1 MSEPAAAPRDS
12 SPAATLLKHLGREL
26 RRRRIQADL
35 SSQAALAKKISYT
48 RAYIAQVELARE
60 VPAAR
65 FVHACDEALHTG
77 GALMEL
83 YRRYHNARSQDRT
96 PEPPPPPPP
105 PTADDLWNPATAPP
119 PADTLEPL
127 IGAEQNRRTFLR
139 NATILAGTTAA
150 AGATIAARGDEPWQ
164 RLTAALRGTTHVDT
178 TTVINLE
185 RVTVGLERLEAHMSP
200 TALVGAVIGHLDAIA
215 RLLRVPMRIPLR
227 QHLCSVAAETSALAG
242 WLTWDLDTTPA
253 TAAAYFRAGLDA
265 ADDAGDRAIG
275 AYLVGGLCIQPSY
288 REQPGNRLRNL
299 DGSTLGYAQAD
310 ASPATRS
317 WMACLEAEA
326 HVMAGDERAAL
337 TALDRAESI
346 LEHASGDDP
355 IQRRPRISFFDH
367 ARLLGERGVAMARLG
382 RAEPAQAILT
392 DAMSSLDPTM
402 TKIRPRLLAELASS
416 AIQRGD
422 IDTACRHASDAL
434 VMAADLQVQPNL
446 QDVYRIRRDLNLWAD
461 TTPVRDLDRRLADL
475 TGGA

>member
-1 MSEPAAAPRDS
+1 MSEPAAAPQHS
-12 SPAATLLKHLGREL
+12 SRAATLLQHLGREL
-26 RRRRIQADL
+26 RRLRIQANL
-35 SSQAALAKKISYT
+35 GSQAALARRINYT
-48 RAYIAQVELARE
+48 RAYVAQVELARE
-60 VPAAR
+60 APSAR

-83 YRRYHNARSQDRT
+83 YRRYHNARSQERT
-96 PEPPPPPPP
+96 PEPPP
-105 PTADDLWNPATAPP
+105 PTADDLWNSAKAPP

-150 AGATIAARGDEPWQ
+150 GATIAARGDEPWQ
-164 RLTAALRGTTHVDT
+164 RLTAALRGTIHVDT
-178 TTVINLE
+178 TTVTNLE

-215 RLLRVPMRIPLR
+215 RLLRVPMRIQLR

-242 WLTWDLDTTPA
+242 WLTWDLDTPT
-253 TAAAYFRAGLDA
+253 TAVAYFRAGLDA
-265 ADDAGDRAIG
+265 ADDAGDSAIG
-275 AYLVGGLCIQPSY
+275 AYLIGGLCVQPSY
-288 REQPGNRLRNL
+288 REQPENRLRNL

-337 TALDRAESI
+337 TALDRAETI

-355 IQRRPRISFFDH
+355 IQRRPRVSFFDH

-392 DAMSSLDPTM
+392 DAMVSLDPTM

-422 IDTACRHASDAL
+422 LDTACRHVNDAL
-434 VMAADLQVQPNL
+434 IMAADLQAQPNL
-446 QDVYRIRRDLNLWAD
+446 QDVYRIRRDLNPWAD
-461 TTPVRDLDRRLADL
+461 TTPVRDLDRQLADL

>member
-1 MSEPAAAPRDS
+1 MSEPAAAPQDS
-12 SPAATLLKHLGREL
+12 SPAATLLQHLGREL
-26 RRRRIQADL
+26 RRLRIQASL
-35 SSQAALAKKISYT
+35 GSQAALARRINYT
-48 RAYIAQVELARE
+48 RAYVAQVELARE
-60 VPAAR
+60 VPSAR

-83 YRRYHNARSQDRT
+83 YRRYHNARSQERT
-96 PEPPPPPPP
+96 PEPQP
-105 PTADDLWNPATAPP
+105 PTADDLWNSANAPP

-127 IGAEQNRRTFLR
+127 IGTEQSRRNFLR

-150 AGATIAARGDEPWQ
+150 GATIGARGDEPWQ
-164 RLTAALRGTTHVDT
+164 RLTAALRGTIHVDT
-178 TTVINLE
+178 TTVTNLE

-215 RLLRVPMRIPLR
+215 RLLRVPMRIQLR

-242 WLTWDLDTTPA
+242 WLTWDLDTPT

-265 ADDAGDRAIG
+265 ADDASDRAIG
-275 AYLVGGLCIQPSY
+275 AYLVGGLCVQPSY
-288 REQPGNRLRNL
+288 REQPEIRLRNL
-299 DGSTLGYAQAD
+299 DGSTLGFAQAD

-326 HVMAGDERAAL
+326 HVMAGDERAVL
-337 TALDRAESI
+337 TALDRAETI
-346 LEHASGDDP
+346 LERASGDDP
-355 IQRRPRISFFDH
+355 IQRRPRVSFFDY

-392 DAMSSLDPTM
+392 DAMASLDPAM

-422 IDTACRHASDAL
+422 LETACRYASDAL
-434 VMAADLQVQPNL
+434 IMAADLQVQPNL
-446 QDVYRIRRDLNLWAD
+446 QDVYRIRRDLNPWAD
-461 TTPVRDLDRRLADL
+461 TTPVRALDRQLADL
-475 TGGA
+475 TGSA

>member
-1 MSEPAAAPRDS
+1 MSEQAAAPQDS
-12 SPAATLLKHLGREL
+12 SPAATLLQHLGREL
-26 RRRRIQADL
+26 RRLRIQADL
-35 SSQAALAKKISYT
+35 SSQAALARMINYT
-48 RAYIAQVELARE
+48 RAYVAQVELARE
-60 VPAAR
+60 APSAR

-83 YRRYHNARSQDRT
+83 YRRYHNARDQERT
-96 PEPPPPPPP
+96 PEPPP

-119 PADTLEPL
+119 PTDTLKPL
-127 IGAEQNRRTFLR
+127 IGTKQNRRTFLR

-150 AGATIAARGDEPWQ
+150 TGATIAARGDEPWQ
-164 RLTAALRGTTHVDT
+164 RLTAALRGTTRVDT
-178 TTVINLE
+178 TTVTNLE

-215 RLLRVPMRIPLR
+215 RLLRVPMRIQLR

-242 WLTWDLDTTPA
+242 WLTWDLDTPT

-275 AYLVGGLCIQPSY
+275 AYLVGGLCVQPSY
-288 REQPGNRLRNL
+288 REQPEIRLRNL
-299 DGSTLGYAQAD
+299 DGSTLGFAQVG

-337 TALDRAESI
+337 TALDRAETI

-355 IQRRPRISFFDH
+355 LQRRPRVSFFDH
-367 ARLLGERGVAMARLG
+367 PRLLGERGVAMARLG

-392 DAMSSLDPTM
+392 DAMVSLDPTM

-422 IDTACRHASDAL
+422 IDTACRHANDAL
-434 VMAADLQVQPNL
+434 IMAVDLQVQPNL
-446 QDVYRIRRDLNLWAD
+446 QDVYRIRRDLTPWAD
-461 TTPVRDLDRRLADL
+461 TTPVRDLDRQLADL

>member
-1 MSEPAAAPRDS
+1 MNEPAAAPRDS
-12 SPAATLLKHLGREL
+12 SPAATLLQHLGREL
-26 RRRRIQADL
+26 RRLRIQADL
-35 SSQAALAKKISYT
+35 SSQAALARRISYT
-48 RAYIAQVELARE
+48 RAYVAQVELARE
-60 VPAAR
+60 APSAR
-65 FVHACDEALHTG
+65 FVHACDEVLHTG

-96 PEPPPPPPP
+96 PEPPPP
-105 PTADDLWNPATAPP
+105 TADDLWDPATAPP
-119 PADTLEPL
+119 PADTLKPL

-178 TTVINLE
+178 TTVTNLE

-242 WLTWDLDTTPA
+242 WLTWDLDTPT

-275 AYLVGGLCIQPSY
+275 AYLVGGLCVQPSY
-288 REQPGNRLRNL
+288 REQPEIRLRNL

-326 HVMAGDERAAL
+326 HVIAGDERAAL
-337 TALDRAESI
+337 TALDRAETI
-346 LEHASGDDP
+346 LEHASSDDP
-355 IQRRPRISFFDH
+355 TQRRPRVSFFDH

-382 RAEPAQAILT
+382 RAEPAQALLT
-392 DAMSSLDPTM
+392 DAMASLDPAM

-416 AIQRGD
+416 AIQHGD
-422 IDTACRHASDAL
+422 LDTACRHASDAL
-434 VMAADLQVQPNL
+434 TMAADLQVQPNL
-446 QDVYRIRRDLNLWAD
+446 QDVYRIRRDLSPWAD
-461 TTPVRDLDRRLADL
+461 TAPVRDLDRQLADL

>member
-1 MSEPAAAPRDS
+1 MSEPAAAPQNS
-12 SPAATLLKHLGREL
+12 FPAAALLQHLGREL
-26 RRRRIQADL
+26 RRLRIQADL
-35 SSQAALAKKISYT
+35 SSQAALARRISYT
-48 RAYIAQVELARE
+48 RAYVAQVELARE
-60 VPAAR
+60 TPSAR

-83 YRRYHNARSQDRT
+83 YRRYHNARNQDRT
-96 PEPPPPPPP
+96 PEPPP

-119 PADTLEPL
+119 PADTLKPL
-127 IGAEQNRRTFLR
+127 IGAKRNRRTFLR
-139 NATILAGTTAA
+139 NATILAGTTTTA

-164 RLTAALRGTTHVDT
+164 RLTAALRGTTRVDT
-178 TTVINLE
+178 TTVTNRE

-242 WLTWDLDTTPA
+242 WLTWDLDTPA

-265 ADDAGDRAIG
+265 ADAGDRAIG
-275 AYLVGGLCIQPSY
+275 AYLVGGLCVQPSY
-288 REQPGNRLRNL
+288 REQPEIRLRNL
-299 DGSTLGYAQAD
+299 DGSTLGYVQAD

-317 WMACLEAEA
+317 WMACLQAEA

-337 TALDRAESI
+337 TALDRAETI
-346 LEHASGDDP
+346 LEYASGDDP
-355 IQRRPRISFFDH
+355 IRRRPRVSFFDH

-382 RAEPAQAILT
+382 QAEPAQAILT
-392 DAMSSLDPTM
+392 DAMVSLDPTM

-422 IDTACRHASDAL
+422 IDTACRHANDAL
-434 VMAADLQVQPNL
+434 IMAADLQVQPNL
-446 QDVYRIRRDLNLWAD
+446 QDVYRIRRDLTPWAD
-461 TTPVRDLDRRLADL
+461 TTPVRDLDRQLADL

>member
-1 MSEPAAAPRDS
+1 MSEPAAVPRDS
-12 SPAATLLKHLGREL
+12 SPAATLLQHLGREL
-26 RRRRIQADL
+26 RRLRIQADL
-35 SSQAALAKKISYT
+35 SSQAALARRINYA
-48 RAYIAQVELARE
+48 RAYVAQVELARE
-60 VPAAR
+60 APSAR

-77 GALMEL
+77 GTLMEL

-96 PEPPPPPPP
+96 LEPPP

-119 PADTLEPL
+119 PAETLEPL

-178 TTVINLE
+178 TTMTNLE

-200 TALVGAVIGHLDAIA
+200 IALVGAVIGHLDAIA
-215 RLLRVPMRIPLR
+215 RLLRVPMRLPLR
-227 QHLCSVAAETSALAG
+227 QHLCSVAAEASALAG
-242 WLTWDLDTTPA
+242 WLTWDLDTPA

-288 REQPGNRLRNL
+288 REQPEIRLRNL
-299 DGSTLGYAQAD
+299 DGSTLGYVQAD

-337 TALDRAESI
+337 TALDRAEAI

-355 IQRRPRISFFDH
+355 IRRRPRVSFFDH

-422 IDTACRHASDAL
+422 IETACRHASAAL
-434 VMAADLQVQPNL
+434 TMAADLQVQPNL
-446 QDVYRIRRDLNLWAD
+446 QDVYRIRRDLNPWAD
-461 TTPVRDLDRRLADL
+461 TTSVRDLDRQLADL